1 VVLGPRRQDKARQD
15 RVNAPRRRRLM
26 ELNDC
31 TPLRSFLLLVLGCGV
46 IFPEHCPQGERISTW
61 LTPVQFI
68 ASSEAWWLGSSEE
81 PGEGSCQLKHFLCIT
96 SRPRVALATSRGFQ
110 GGYGSFNNQPACYEL
125 DNSLTQLDRRVR
137 YTRGTRHLVSRTSAG
152 RKCPFSGYFVEG
164 FMLTMSTTP
173 TEYATGYCGS

>member
-1 VVLGPRRQDKARQD
+1 VSGSRGDEVLRVVLEPRRHDKTRPD

-31 TPLRSFLLLVLGCGV
+31 TPLRSFLLLALGCGV

-81 PGEGSCQLKHFLCIT
+81 SGESSCQQKHFLCIT
-96 SRPRVALATSRGFQ
+96 SRPRVASRGFQ
-110 GGYGSFNNQPACYEL
+110 GGYGSLNNQPACYEL
-125 DNSLTQLDRRVR
+125 DNLLTQLDRRDR
-137 YTRGTRHLVSRTSAG
+137 Y
-152 RKCPFSGYFVEG
+152 
-164 FMLTMSTTP
+164 
-173 TEYATGYCGS
+173 